1 MTEPDPAK
9 QPPLTCAND
18 HDGNTCELCIALTA
32 SLNNRRCLNLCREYD
47 ALYEQNL
54 RNHNLIQAAMNAHH
68 LGVTNETYNV
78 EQQLEHDLNTCWD
91 LNYNLLHRLDNQN
104 LEIASLCPKNEANEC
119 KGQKQDD

>member
-18 HDGNTCELCIALTA
+18 HDGNICELCIALMV
-32 SLNNRRCLNLCREYD
+32 SLNNRCCLNLCQEYD

-54 RNHNLIQAAMNAHH
+54 RNHNLLQAAMNAHH

-78 EQQLEHDLNTCWD
+78 EQQLEQDLNACWD

-104 LEIASLCPKNEANEC
+104 LEIASVCLKNEAYEY